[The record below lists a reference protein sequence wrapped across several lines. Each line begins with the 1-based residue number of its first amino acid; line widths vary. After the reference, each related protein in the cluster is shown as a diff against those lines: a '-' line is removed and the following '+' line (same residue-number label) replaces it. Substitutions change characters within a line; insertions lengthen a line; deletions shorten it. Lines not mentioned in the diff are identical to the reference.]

1 MRALYA
7 CLFGVLIACG
17 GGDSD
22 SPKAKCEDLLDTVC
36 GRAVECGV
44 GFTEIGACREELEKS
59 NDCSKAE
66 GVGETY
72 DACIEELDEVSC
84 QALFP
89 TTTSGRRLAMP
100 PSCSNA
106 IE

>member
-1 MRALYA
+1 MRSLYA

-22 SPKAKCEDLLDTVC
+22 SPAARCEDLLDTVC
-36 GRAVECGV
+36 LRAVECGV
-44 GFTEIGACREELEKS
+44 GFTEVVACRAELEKS
-59 NDCSKAE
+59 TDCSKAN
-66 GVGETY
+66 GVGESY
-72 DACIEELDEVSC
+72 DTCIAELDDVSC

-100 PSCSNA
+100 ASCSTA